1 MALSS
6 LTKGF
11 GCDSGD
17 VVLQPEERLSA
28 SSTPLVSNKP
38 NSTTSIY
45 CRPRA
50 NFLNTFL
57 CFPRLN
63 YFRFPKAFPKN

>member
-17 VVLQPEERLSA
+17 VLLQPEERLTD
-28 SSTPLVSNKP
+28 SSTPLVGYM
-38 NSTTSIY
+38 TIV
-45 CRPRA
+45 RIWRM
-50 NFLNTFL
+50 
-57 CFPRLN
+57 
-63 YFRFPKAFPKN
+63 